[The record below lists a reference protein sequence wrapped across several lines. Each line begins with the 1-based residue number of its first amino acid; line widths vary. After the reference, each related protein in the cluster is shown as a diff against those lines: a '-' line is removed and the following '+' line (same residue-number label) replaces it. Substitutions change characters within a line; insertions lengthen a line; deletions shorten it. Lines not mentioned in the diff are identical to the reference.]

1 MISSK
6 VFFPAIAAAGAF
18 SLPLTAQ
25 AQTPPQTQTPPPA
38 QSLQAGG
45 TLDPIRPPAT
55 PLIVRDPYV
64 STWQPANA
72 LPGTWP
78 TFWAGRTK
86 AITGI
91 ARVDGHPFVFLG
103 APLGAGKPLAPP
115 MTQTGLTVTPT
126 QSRYQLEGGGVRLHL
141 DFLSP
146 IEPTDLKRM
155 SVPLGYVFAS
165 AQSADGKPHTVSVYF
180 DITGE
185 WAHGDDNAPITW
197 NRVAVPNGPQPLTAF
212 AVAAAEPKVLGET
225 NDYPMWGTA
234 VFAAENRPG
243 LTTRIGEDT
252 SVRLAAAVNGT
263 LDNSVDTDQPRAIN
277 NRWPVFAFNFALGQ
291 VGSAE
296 TKPLVLAIGDVRDP
310 AVSYQKAPVP
320 PLWRAYWA
328 DWPPMLAAFD
338 QDAGAARARADK
350 MDAKVTAD
358 ATKAGG
364 AKYAALCTLAL
375 RQAFGAT
382 EMVGTTAKPWMFM
395 KEISSD
401 GNIST
406 VDIMYPAF
414 PVFLYASPRLLRY
427 QMEPLFQ
434 YAESGLFKQPF
445 APHDIGASY
454 PNADGHNDGGGE
466 NMPVEESANMLI
478 MTAAYLRY
486 APKAEAAEYAR
497 LHYKILKQ
505 WSDYLLSVPP
515 GGTSPNALDPQFQN
529 QTDDFTGPIAHSVNL
544 ALKGILGVGAMGQ
557 IASFAGNTADA
568 SKYSAAARDMIGQWG
583 RRAQSATG
591 PHLTMQYIEADTPKP
606 AGWTEG
612 IVGPHALLLSGGGGA
627 EAPKPAVDTTKSYTV
642 AAWVKLSSLDG
653 YQTFASIDG
662 AHVSGFFLQLRGNT
676 GKITLSVV
684 PHDSSSD
691 TGPAAIAS
699 AADKPALNT
708 WYHIA
713 GVYDASAQTISF
725 YLNGQLQQ
733 TVPCPTPFL
742 AGGKTAIGRG
752 FYNNSPTDFVHGAV
766 DDVRFYQSA
775 LPADAILAIAR
786 DGGTALP
793 TPAAPPASVAG
804 VVPQPPM
811 TAYYTFDAGMGTAV
825 ADASPGGNNALLTR
839 SGTDPNDAWSLKYNA
854 FPDKVLGLNLVPQ
867 SILKEEAAF
876 YKAKLNP
883 FGIPLDIRHTYT
895 KTDWELWTAASTD
908 DPALRQEF
916 VDAIYKFA
924 DTSSFRGAFTDWYDT
939 ITAQQQGFVARPAI
953 GGVFAIL
960 DRTALKPGK

>member
-1 MISSK
+1 MI
-6 VFFPAIAAAGAF
+6 FPKGFSLAIAAAGAF
-18 SLPLTAQ
+18 SLALTAQ
-25 AQTPPQTQTPPPA
+25 AQTAP
-38 QSLQAGG
+38 QAGG
-45 TLDPIRPPAT
+45 TLTPIRPPAT

-72 LPGTWP
+72 LPGTSP
-78 TFWAGRTK
+78 TFWAGRAK
-86 AITGI
+86 AITGL
-91 ARVDGHPFVFLG
+91 ARVDGQPFVFLG
-103 APLGAGKPLAPP
+103 NPLAGGKSIAPS

-126 QSRYQLEGGGVRLHL
+126 QSRYVLQGGGVTLHL

-146 IEPTDLKRM
+146 VEPNDLRRM

-165 AQSADGKPHTVSVYF
+165 AQSADGKPHTVSLYF

-185 WAHGDDNAPITW
+185 WASGDDNAPIIW
-197 NRVAVPNGPQPLTAF
+197 DRRAVPSGTQPLTAF
-212 AVAAAEPKVLGET
+212 AVAASEPKVLGET

-243 LTTRIGEDT
+243 MTTQIGEDDL
-252 SVRLAAAVNGT
+252 VRAAALASGT
-263 LDNSVDTDQPRAIN
+263 LNNSIDADQPRAIN
-277 NRWPVFAFNFALGQ
+277 DRSPVFAFNFALGQ
-291 VGSAE
+291 VGSTP
-296 TKPLVLAIGDVRDP
+296 TKPLVFAIGDVRDP
-310 AVSYQKAPVP
+310 AVSYQKVPVP
-320 PLWRAYWA
+320 PLWRSYWP
-328 DWPPMLAAFD
+328 DWPQMLASFD
-338 QDAGAARARADK
+338 QDADAARVRADK

-406 VDIMYPAF
+406 VDVMYPSF
-414 PVFLYASPRLLRY
+414 PVFLYANPRLVRL
-427 QMEPLFQ
+427 QLDPLFE
-434 YAESGLFKQPF
+434 YAESGLFKPLF

-505 WSDYLLSVPP
+505 WADYLLAVPK

-529 QTDDFTGPIAHSVNL
+529 QTDDFTGAIAHSVNL

-557 IASFAGNTADA
+557 IAALDGNKADA
-568 SKYSAAARDMIGQWG
+568 AKYSAAARDMIGKWS
-583 RRAQSATG
+583 RRAQSGTG
-591 PHLTMQYIEADTPKP
+591 PHLTMQYIEPDTPQP

-612 IVGPHALLLSGGGGA
+612 IVGPHALLLTGAGGV

-642 AAWVKLSSLDG
+642 TAWIKLSSLDG
-653 YQTFASIDG
+653 YQTFVSIDG
-662 AHVSGFFLQLRGNT
+662 VHNSGFFLQLRGDT
-676 GKITLSVV
+676 GKMTLSVL
-684 PHDSSSD
+684 PRDSSADS
-691 TGPAAIAS
+691 GKAAVAS
-699 AADKPALNT
+699 MTDKPALNT

-713 GVYDASAQTISF
+713 GVYDAAAQTLSF
-725 YLNGQLQQ
+725 YLNGSLQQ
-733 TVPCPTPFL
+733 TVPFSSPFL

-752 FYNNSPTDFVHGAV
+752 FFNGAPTDFVHGAI

-775 LPADAILAIAR
+775 LPADAILAVAR
-786 DGGTALP
+786 DGGAALP
-793 TPAAPPASVAG
+793 VAGAEPAPASVAVIG
-804 VVPQPPM
+804 GQTP
-811 TAYYTFDAGMGTAV
+811 TAYYTFDEGMGTAV
-825 ADASPGGNNALLTR
+825 ADASGGGDNAVLTR
-839 SGTDPNDAWSLKYNA
+839 SGTNPNDAWSLKYNA
-854 FPDKVLGLNLVPQ
+854 FPDKVLALNLVPQ
-867 SILKEEAAF
+867 SILKEEAKF
-876 YKAKLNP
+876 YKANLNP
-883 FGIPLDIRHTYT
+883 YGIPLDIRHTYT
-895 KTDWELWTAASTD
+895 KADWEIWTAASTD
-908 DPALRQEF
+908 DPVLRQDF
-916 VDAIYKFA
+916 IDGLYKFA
-924 DTSSFRGAFTDWYDT
+924 DTSTTRAPFTDWYDT
-939 ITAQQQGFVARPAI
+939 VSDKQYGFNARPVI